1 MPVPCRAARL
11 ENYTLNAL
19 FFGDSRMFRTLNN
32 AYIVLLPK
40 IPDASMP
47 SDYRPITMIHS
58 FGKLASKL
66 LAARLAPKLPQ
77 IISPSPNENAF
88 IRARTIHDNYKIHTK
103 GSRVHPK
110 E

>member
-1 MPVPCRAARL
+1 MQA
-11 ENYTLNAL
+11 LNAL

-40 IPDASMP
+40 IPDASTP
-47 SDYRPITMIHS
+47 NDYRPITMIHG

-77 IISPSPNENAF
+77 IISPN
-88 IRARTIHDNYKIHTK
+88 
-103 GSRVHPK
+103 
-110 E
+110 